1 MAKESRVKRVLLSL
15 GLFGVVGVAM
25 AGAGWTSFQ
34 GAFPGLACND
44 GWAGC
49 LVDGAVV
56 NADMVQDGAGRP
68 HPANMR
74 VGFFDLK
81 PLPAFSPFGGLS
93 PYAGAAVAAAEE
105 PAAAE
110 EEAPVKR
117 EPAEREEPEAA
128 DEREER
134 PAAVAGR
141 TAKEDDDY
149 GAAAP
154 VPVAT
159 KTTPE
164 PATPTP
170 TPVVATR
177 TPVEST
183 SNPNRP
189 PPATPVTPTPAPTP
203 VATRT
208 PVEPTSNPNRPPPA
222 APVTP
227 TPTPTPVATVAPKAP
242 PPSQDAVAA
251 SQPVAT
257 RTAAPVDNSCD
268 DLVSLEAPAMM
279 GQLGPERRKCLEGS
293 LAGAGAQT
301 QKNKISRVLLSD
313 AEARADKGDWERLM
327 KRHLEDIDRSD
338 PNLCMKYAIHL
349 SRGGVARSHGVI
361 KWADYA
367 LDNKQQWTGATY
379 TKNVNNLYKLR
390 AVGAKRLWEDAEAKF
405 VADRNDENEGTAA
418 KYRGQAKDYAREWLD
433 YARASGSDTK
443 EPLGLCVSAAG
454 NKEFCGG

>member
-1 MAKESRVKRVLLSL
+1 MKRVLLSL

-49 LVDGAVV
+49 LVNGEAV
-56 NADMVQDGAGRP
+56 NADMVQDGGGRP

-93 PYAGAAVAAAEE
+93 PYAGAAVAAAEA
-105 PAAAE
+105 PAPADEA
-110 EEAPVKR
+110 APVKQ
-117 EPAEREEPEAA
+117 EPAEKADPDEREA
-128 DEREER
+128 REER

-141 TAKEDDDY
+141 TEKEDDDY

-159 KTTPE
+159 KTAPE
-164 PATPTP
+164 PVTPAP

-189 PPATPVTPTPAPTP
+189 PPATPVTPTPAP

-208 PVEPTSNPNRPPPA
+208 PVEPATNPNRPPPA
-222 APVTP
+222 TPVTP
-227 TPTPTPVATVAPKAP
+227 TPTPTPVATVPPKAP

-313 AEARADKGDWERLM
+313 AEARADKADWERLM

-349 SRGGVARSHGVI
+349 SRGGVSRSHGVI

-390 AVGAKRLWEDAEAKF
+390 AVAAKRLWEDAEAKF
-405 VADRNDENEGTAA
+405 VADRNDENEGAAA
-418 KYRGQAKDYAREWLD
+418 KFRGQAKDYAREWLD